1 MVIIFI
7 SGYHETALK
16 NKEATECPEE
26 LLERTETF
34 SAALLTNHLLTK
46 LMPGDNYVISS
57 DYSDKPLLCP
67 CHDNCGMLMKYGST
81 GLGLSYIQSFYGKCQ
96 KGGNKQPWV
105 KRIFAV
111 VIISSHEPKAQVSFS
126 DQNMFTAHRCWGHC
140 CCKLSTFLYSFSIGL
155 ISIKHGTKHT
165 V

>member
-1 MVIIFI
+1 MCNIFWLIRKTKNTSIYTIHIALNFVLLVWILLSLERVSGILDHLVFKTLPNIELMVIFII

-34 SAALLTNHLLTK
+34 SAALLTSHLLTK

-57 DYSDKPLLCP
+57 DFSDKPLLCP

-81 GLGLSYIQSFYGKCQ
+81 GLGLSYIQSFLWKVS
-96 KGGNKQPWV
+96 KGWQ
-105 KRIFAV
+105 
-111 VIISSHEPKAQVSFS
+111 
-126 DQNMFTAHRCWGHC
+126 
-140 CCKLSTFLYSFSIGL
+140 
-155 ISIKHGTKHT
+155 
-165 V
+165 